1 MGREEQL
8 ASADERARS
17 VRAMF
22 QRIVPRYDLLN
33 RLMTLGLDLRWRA
46 RAAALARPQGAL
58 VLDVGT
64 GTGDLALAFLRQGAR
79 AVVGVD
85 FAPAMLLLA
94 RAKAGERW
102 PLALAIADALH
113 LPFADDAFD
122 CVASAFVLRNLA
134 DLPSGLAEMARVLR
148 PGGLFL
154 SLELVRPEGGLL
166 QAPLRFYLQRLVPL
180 LGGAVSG
187 DLAAYRYLPN
197 SARGFLTRGELSTAL
212 ERAGL
217 RLEGEWP
224 LGGGTVALHL
234 ARKPSLSRP
243 GSFG

>member
-1 MGREEQL
+1 MTTQ
-8 ASADERARS
+8 ERARS

-85 FAPAMLLLA
+85 FAPAMLLRA

-187 DLAAYRYLPN
+187 DLAAYRYLPD
-197 SARGFLTRGELSTAL
+197 SVEDFLDLRGLSRLLT
-212 ERAGL
+212 RAGL
-217 RLEGEWP
+217 EVEEARP
-224 LGGGTVALHL
+224 LGLGSVALHL
-234 ARKPSLSRP
+234 AVKPRVAPSREGGCVEP
-243 GSFG
+243 